1 MPVVTEGRVAAR
13 GGSTITWSRGVG
25 TPVEVARSPGGET
38 ILKSGFVNGDVVVAD
53 GHLLFDN
60 CSRVRERKAGA

>member
-1 MPVVTEGRVAAR
+1 
-13 GGSTITWSRGVG
+13 VG

-38 ILKSGFVNGDVVVAD
+38 ILKSGLANGDVVVAD